1 MKDAANL
8 VDAIEKAL
16 ITREQTLKD
25 AIDAYESEMK
35 PRGVREVNLSLEQA
49 RKASDSKAIKDSP
62 ICKIGW
68 NPGEVD
74 IESKQGE
81 ILTCE

>member
-8 VDAIEKAL
+8 VIAIKEAL
-16 ITREQTLKD
+16 STREKTLKD

-49 RKASDSKAIKDSP
+49 RKASNSKAIKDSP
-62 ICKIGW
+62 IFKIGW
-68 NPGEVD
+68 KPGE
-74 IESKQGE
+74 IKNETKQGE
-81 ILTCE
+81 VSARS

>member
-8 VDAIEKAL
+8 VDAIKAAL
-16 ITREQTLKD
+16 SNHKWTLKD

-49 RKASDSKAIKDSP
+49 RKASNSKAIKDSP
-62 ICKIGW
+62 IFKIGW
-68 NPGEVD
+68 KPGE
-74 IESKQGE
+74 IENAMKQGE
-81 ILTCE
+81 VSTRS